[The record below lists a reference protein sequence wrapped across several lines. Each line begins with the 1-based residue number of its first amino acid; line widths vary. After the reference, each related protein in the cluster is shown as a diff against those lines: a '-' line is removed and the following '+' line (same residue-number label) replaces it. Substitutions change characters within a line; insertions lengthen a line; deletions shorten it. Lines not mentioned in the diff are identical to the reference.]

1 MAREDAGVA
10 RRRVAGGA
18 AVVVVLLVVAAWA
31 AAFTGAM
38 GVRTVTVRGAGSVP
52 VGTIE
57 AAAAI
62 PPGQPLLRLDT
73 GAISRRVGAIP
84 GIQHARVTRSWP
96 NTVRIDVV
104 ERTPV
109 AVVPRGAL
117 YLVDAEGVLFQQV
130 AAVPPGLP
138 KLVVKNPGAADPA
151 TRAALVVIGSL
162 SAPLRTAV
170 QVVEAP
176 TPDSVT
182 LGLRDGRT
190 VIWGGATD
198 SPAKARALGPLLT
211 RPGDTYD
218 VSTPTVAVI
227 R

>member
-1 MAREDAGVA
+1 VA
-10 RRRVAGGA
+10 RRRVAVGA
-18 AVVVVLLVVAAWA
+18 AALVVVLVVAVWVS
-31 AAFTGAM
+31 AFTSVF
-38 GVRTVTVRGAGSVP
+38 GVRTVEVRGAGSVP
-52 VGTIE
+52 VDTIR
-57 AAAAI
+57 AAAAV
-62 PPGQPLLRLDT
+62 PDGRPLLRLDT
-73 GAISRRVGAIP
+73 TGISRRVGAIP

-96 NTVRIDVV
+96 GTVRIDVV
-104 ERTPV
+104 ERTPI

-117 YLVDAEGVLFQQV
+117 YLVDTEGVLFQQV
-130 AAVPPGLP
+130 SAIPAGLP
-138 KLVVKNPGAADPA
+138 RLVVKNPGAADPA

-162 SAPLRTAV
+162 SPTLRASV

-190 VIWGGATD
+190 VIWGGPTD

-218 VSTPTVAVI
+218 VSTPSIAVI

>member
-1 MAREDAGVA
+1 MA
-10 RRRVAGGA
+10 RRRIVVGA
-18 AVVVVLLVVAAWA
+18 AVAVLLFGAAGWLVG
-31 AAFTGAM
+31 FTGAL
-38 GVRTVTVRGAGSVP
+38 GVHTVQVRGAGAVP

-57 AAAAI
+57 TAAAV
-62 PPGQPLLRLDT
+62 PDGQPLLRVDLA
-73 GAISRRVGAIP
+73 GISARVGAIP

-96 NTVRIDVV
+96 HTVRIDVV

-109 AVVPRGAL
+109 AAVPRGAL
-117 YLVDAEGVLFQQV
+117 YLVDTEGVLFQQV
-130 AAVPPGLP
+130 RAIPPGLP
-138 KLVVKNPGAADPA
+138 KLVVKQPGPNDPA
-151 TRAALVVIGSL
+151 TRAALTVIDSL
-162 SAPLRTAV
+162 SPPLRAAV
-170 QVVEAP
+170 GVVEAP

-190 VIWGGATD
+190 VIWGGPTD

>member
-1 MAREDAGVA
+1 VKQ
-10 RRRVAGGA
+10 RVVIGA
-18 AVVVVLLVVAAWA
+18 AVGVVLLGAVLWVG
-31 AAFTGAM
+31 AFSSVL
-38 GVRTVTVRGAGSVP
+38 GVRTVQVRGAGHVSEAE
-52 VGTIE
+52 IE
-57 AAAAI
+57 GAAAVPA
-62 PPGQPLLRLDT
+62 GQPLLRLDT
-73 GAISRRVGAIP
+73 AAISRRVGAIP

-96 NTVRIDVV
+96 GTVRIDVV

-117 YLVDAEGVLFQQV
+117 YLVDGEGVLFQQV
-130 AAVPPGLP
+130 AAIPVGLP
-138 KLVVKNPGAADPA
+138 KLVVQNPGRDDPA
-151 TRAALVVIGSL
+151 TRAALLVIDSL
-162 SAPLRTAV
+162 SPALRAAV

-190 VIWGGATD
+190 VIWGGAAD

>member
-1 MAREDAGVA
+1 MGAVLTAVLLC
-10 RRRVAGGA
+10 A
-18 AVVVVLLVVAAWA
+18 AVWVAAFSSLLGVRGVEVRGSGHVPAAQIERA
-31 AAFTGAM
+31 AA
-38 GVRTVTVRGAGSVP
+38 V
-52 VGTIE
+52 
-57 AAAAI
+57 
-62 PPGQPLLRLDT
+62 PPGRPLLRLDT
-73 GAISRRVGAIP
+73 AAISRRVGAIP

-96 NTVRIDVV
+96 GTVRIDVV

-117 YLVDAEGVLFQQV
+117 YLVDGEGVLFQQV
-130 AAVPPGLP
+130 AAIPAGLP
-138 KLVVKNPGAADPA
+138 KLVVQNPGRDDPA

-162 SAPLRTAV
+162 SPALRAAV

-190 VIWGGATD
+190 VIWGGPTD